1 MKQFLIQMLESW
13 VDYIIHDS
21 AQDVTPRDVTDVV
34 EIRLTQSWMVDIAQ
48 AVCTLLDIKAEM
60 RSLEDDPYVKVA
72 REVGRNERFRRLVD
86 SVSTGTQAMDWW
98 SAFKAFIT
106 AKGTLQKL
114 AFFDYSSIAP
124 SCKDKV
130 ISSPAMLL
138 VRLMPECCLRAQYL
152 TDLFPRMKLLKER
165 PPEGFE
171 DFVLLRCVFQ
181 WVVLTTAVI
190 RVSLFS
196 FSLFCNAVSTCADAV
211 DWCFMG

>member
-1 MKQFLIQMLESW
+1 MLESW

-130 ISSPAMLL
+130 
-138 VRLMPECCLRAQYL
+138 V
-152 TDLFPRMKLLKER
+152 
-165 PPEGFE
+165 
-171 DFVLLRCVFQ
+171 FVP
-181 WVVLTTAVI
+181 
-190 RVSLFS
+190 
-196 FSLFCNAVSTCADAV
+196 CNAVGAV
-211 DWCFMG
+211 DARVLPACAVPDRPVSPHETSKGTTSGGV